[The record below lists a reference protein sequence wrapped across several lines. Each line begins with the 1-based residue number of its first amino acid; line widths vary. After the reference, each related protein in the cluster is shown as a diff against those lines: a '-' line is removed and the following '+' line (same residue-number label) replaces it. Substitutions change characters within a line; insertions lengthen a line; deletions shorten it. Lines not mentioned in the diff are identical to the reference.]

1 MDVFLLLC
9 PQQFSLIKHWMRGYF
24 GTKKKKNSGPNKE
37 SPLNSSIEN
46 TPKIFKLTKMSLKP
60 LNDKNTCKNIYNDG
74 NIPKTFKMFK
84 IFLKLLKDLETFN
97 MIEIH
102 HKLQN
107 D

>member
-24 GTKKKKNSGPNKE
+24 GTKKNIYISGPNKE
-37 SPLNSSIEN
+37 IPLNSSIEN

-102 HKLQN
+102 HKLPK
-107 D
+107 

>member
-1 MDVFLLLC
+1 
-9 PQQFSLIKHWMRGYF
+9 
-24 GTKKKKNSGPNKE
+24 
-37 SPLNSSIEN
+37 
-46 TPKIFKLTKMSLKP
+46 MSLKP

-102 HKLQN
+102 HKLPK
-107 D
+107 

>member
-9 PQQFSLIKHWMRGYF
+9 PQQFSLIKRWMRWYF
-24 GTKKKKNSGPNKE
+24 GTQKKKKSGPNKE
-37 SPLNSSIEN
+37 SPLNSRIEN

-102 HKLQN
+102 HKLPK
-107 D
+107 

>member
-1 MDVFLLLC
+1 MDGFLLLC
-9 PQQFSLIKHWMRGYF
+9 PQQFSLIKHWMPGGVF
-24 GTKKKKNSGPNKE
+24 WNPKKISGPNKE
-37 SPLNSSIEN
+37 ISLNSSIEN

-84 IFLKLLKDLETFN
+84 ILLKLLKDLETFN

-102 HKLQN
+102 HKLPK
-107 D
+107 

>member
-1 MDVFLLLC
+1 MC
-9 PQQFSLIKHWMRGYF
+9 
-24 GTKKKKNSGPNKE
+24 
-37 SPLNSSIEN
+37 
-46 TPKIFKLTKMSLKP
+46 LKS

-102 HKLQN
+102 HKLPK
-107 D
+107 